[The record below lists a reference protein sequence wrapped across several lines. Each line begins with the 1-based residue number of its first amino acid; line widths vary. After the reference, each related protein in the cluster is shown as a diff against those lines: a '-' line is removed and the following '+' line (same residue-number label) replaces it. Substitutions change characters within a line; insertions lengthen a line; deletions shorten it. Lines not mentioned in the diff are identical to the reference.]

1 MSCRMFVTRS
11 WDREADIRQELRL
24 IPMNVVVCAGI
35 IQLFFLFTEKKTT
48 SAHVSKAI
56 WSLALPAVLWG
67 HKVASHP
74 EKTEYACLSSKEET
88 ELRSHALWKCGEQWK
103 GRKLEVSVQAYLNWQ
118 AWFWKLKCR
127 KFLKVYL
134 QSSGSRPWASH
145 TWWRAARSVSVRLP
159 SSRVTWPIAKRAVCR
174 NYEIEGS
181 TFASSR
187 VLVAARS
194 NWQIV
199 FSVWVI

>member
-1 MSCRMFVTRS
+1 MFVTRS
-11 WDREADIRQELRL
+11 LDREADIRRELRL

-88 ELRSHALWKCGEQWK
+88 ELRSHTL
-103 GRKLEVSVQAYLNWQ
+103 
-118 AWFWKLKCR
+118 
-127 KFLKVYL
+127 
-134 QSSGSRPWASH
+134 
-145 TWWRAARSVSVRLP
+145 
-159 SSRVTWPIAKRAVCR
+159 
-174 NYEIEGS
+174 
-181 TFASSR
+181 
-187 VLVAARS
+187 
-194 NWQIV
+194 
-199 FSVWVI
+199 